1 MMTATTSAESS
12 SRTMTSPRVDHRQQA
27 LADTLQQQRPFN
39 NTTAT
44 TKKKKLKEEGT
55 VVMQVRGE
63 MGNHLQKI
71 AHGYGIHWYA
81 QDELEFLPSLKLRH
95 LKKTKWKTARN
106 DIVQC
111 FKQLRNLDY
120 ESGHAP
126 DFVKLQKEQAAWL
139 SQQPPDVV
147 SAMYQIRDE
156 SLHNISQG
164 IQAMKHLAKTALSK
178 DSKPPHM
185 MGYPIVVLGG
195 PMRNALV
202 DHYYDR
208 YRDLFAFDDKACCA
222 QLPEPDETVFVS
234 NSVYWLPF
242 RRCGIL

>member
-1 MMTATTSAESS
+1 MMMTSDESNKGS
-12 SRTMTSPRVDHRQQA
+12 KTMTSPQVDHRQQA
-27 LADTLQQQRPFN
+27 LPDSLQEQRPFN
-39 NTTAT
+39 NTTTATT
-44 TKKKKLKEEGT
+44 TKKKKMKEAGT

-81 QDELEFLPSLKLRH
+81 QDEFEFLPSLKLRH
-95 LKKTKWKTARN
+95 LKKPKWKTARI

-126 DFVKLQKEQAAWL
+126 AFVKLQKEQAAWL

-164 IQAMKHLAKTALSK
+164 IQAMKHLATLPK

-185 MGYPIVVLGG
+185 EYPIVVLGG

-202 DHYYDR
+202 DQYYDR

-234 NSVYWLPF
+234 KCVYWLPC
-242 RRCGIL
+242 RCGIL